1 MLAMEQ
7 GKRLVPL
14 IYVLGDRCSSLV
26 VDEVEGL
33 DSEGFA
39 VLVGQSHADALIL
52 SFFDLES
59 IPCLEVIA
67 KEALLRVEENLSLFC
82 HEDGPRNE
90 PYFFL
95 REEWSDL
102 TGSHLILLIVVID
115 VVMVAVVA

>member
-14 IYVLGDRCSSLV
+14 IYVLDDRCSSLV
-26 VDEVEGL
+26 VDEAEGL
-33 DSEGFA
+33 DSEGFG
-39 VLVGQSHADALIL
+39 VLVGQCHADALIL

-67 KEALLRVEENLSLFC
+67 QEARLRVEENLSLFC

-90 PYFFL
+90 PFFL
-95 REEWSDL
+95 SEEWSGL
-102 TGSHLILLIVVID
+102 TGSHLILLIVVSD
-115 VVMVAVVA
+115 VVKVAVVA